1 MKNLT
6 IKNKLIT
13 LFTFLL
19 IVILGI
25 GLYSVK
31 SLNNVNNISTE
42 IATQAIPGI
51 RQSGNMNT
59 MTSDYRILEFEHI
72 LSTSNEKMSELEKLM
87 DQKNAEITKA
97 LDSYEKTITANTDKE
112 IFTTAK
118 NEWSKY
124 LEVHKKVIEL
134 SRQLKTEEAQ
144 TLINGDSKKAF
155 DTASDSLVKLAD
167 FNYKCAQEASN
178 KGDVDYNN
186 ARNILIA
193 IIVISILLA
202 IITSTLII
210 RSIIKPINILKNELE
225 TLANK
230 GGDLTQEIKI
240 SSKDELGL
248 LANSVNKFLSNLRT
262 IITEVNHNTNSTV
275 ETVNMIN
282 ENMFRLNTQIE
293 DVFATTEELSAGME
307 ETAASTEEISATVNE
322 ANLVVEAL
330 ADKAANGKSSADE
343 INTRALTL
351 KENSL
356 TSQKDATKTY
366 SEAKLNLE
374 KDISSIVS
382 KIVNQINVL
391 SDTILE
397 ISSQTNLLALNAA
410 IEAARAGEAGK
421 GFSVV
426 AEEIRKLAEQS
437 NDTVIEIQK
446 ITNTVTEAV
455 SNLSNGS
462 TQVLDFIDSKVI
474 NDYKSLV
481 ETGGK
486 YSTDASFVNS
496 LVTDF
501 SSSSTD
507 LSNSIGVI
515 VKTIDEIASASTEGA
530 QGTVNITE
538 KLTDVSHRSNEVI
551 NQTKVAKEN
560 SDKLLSIL
568 SKFTV

>member
-31 SLNNVNNISTE
+31 SLKDVNNISTE

-51 RQSGNMNT
+51 KQSGNMNT

-72 LSTSNEKMSELEKLM
+72 LSTSTEKMSELEKLM

-97 LDSYEKTITANTDKE
+97 LDSYEKTITDNTDKE
-112 IFTTAK
+112 TFNTAK
-118 NEWSKY
+118 NEWGKY

-134 SRQLKTEEAQ
+134 SKQLKTEEAQ
-144 TLINGDSKKAF
+144 TLINGDSNKAF

-178 KGDVDYNN
+178 KGDVNYNN

-210 RSIIKPINILKNELE
+210 RSIIKPINILKDELE

-343 INTRALTL
+343 INNRALTL

-374 KDISSIVS
+374 KAIEDS
-382 KIVNQINVL
+382 KIVKQINVL